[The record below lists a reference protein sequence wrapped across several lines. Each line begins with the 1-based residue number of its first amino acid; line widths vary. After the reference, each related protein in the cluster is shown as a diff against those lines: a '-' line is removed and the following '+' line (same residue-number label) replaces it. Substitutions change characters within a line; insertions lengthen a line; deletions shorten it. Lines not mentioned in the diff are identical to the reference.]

1 MTHARLPIRP
11 FRDSDM
17 DECVRM
23 SMALYPDGV
32 AEDHRADFDIA
43 QQRPDAEI
51 FVIERPNGSLGGFV
65 EVGARAY
72 ADGCVTTPVG
82 YIEAWYVDPD
92 LRKRGYGRVLLEAA
106 EEWARAQ
113 GYREM
118 ASDAYLENETS
129 HRAHE
134 RSGYEVVDRVVQ
146 FRKWIG

>member
-1 MTHARLPIRP
+1 MTDVRLPIRP
-11 FRDSDM
+11 FRNGDI

-23 SMALYPDGV
+23 SIALYPESA
-32 AEDHRADFDIA
+32 AEDHGADFEISR
-43 QQRPDAEI
+43 QRPDAEI
-51 FVIERPNGSLGGFV
+51 FVIERANGSLGGFV
-65 EVGARAY
+65 EVAARAY

-82 YIEAWYVDPD
+82 YIEAWYVDAD
-92 LRKRGYGRVLLEAA
+92 LRKRGYGRALLDAA
-106 EEWARAQ
+106 EGWARAQ

-146 FRKWIG
+146 FRKSIG